1 MTAPNR
7 DYCGE
12 MRKVID
18 EASSHGPYVPRQ
30 LATEIVEKLMVN
42 DRELLMGWLR
52 AQAEHFV
59 WQAIN
64 DRDRSARSH
73 ARTAMPRRRFHE
85 AAAGPAAE
93 RSVKIR
99 DFLGMRFSV
108 ADGTRRELRDLK
120 AEDLTFVGDDYERRE
135 NENAFWKVFMRALA
149 KSVGEGSVGDHYSNE
164 QLNKM
169 FGSSELRPVA

>member
-1 MTAPNR
+1 MTDR
-7 DYCGE
+7 DYCQE
-12 MRKVID
+12 MRRVID
-18 EASSHGPYVPRQ
+18 EAASAGPYVPRQ
-30 LATEIVEKLMVN
+30 LAGQIVDKLRAN
-42 DRELLMGWLR
+42 DKMLLRGWLE
-52 AQAEHFV
+52 AQAEHFI

-73 ARTAMPRRRFHE
+73 ARTAAPRRRFHE
-85 AAAGPAAE
+85 ASSGPTAE
-93 RSVKIR
+93 RMEKIR

-120 AEDLTFVGDDYERRE
+120 AEDLTYVGDDYERRE

-149 KSVGEGSVGDHYSNE
+149 KSVGKQSVGEHYSNE

-169 FGSSELRPVA
+169 FGSNELRPAA